1 MARASSGRPPA
12 AVLLD
17 LNSPEFQA
25 QLFALDRTL
34 LAQVVEVLDRLRR
47 MAWSDVYRSPGL
59 KWEKIGRVA
68 PNGEPLYS
76 LRMTQKVRA
85 VGYRNGLFLRLISLH
100 PDHDSAYR

>member
-1 MARASSGRPPA
+1 MTSAGRPSL
-12 AVLLD
+12 VKLD

-25 QLFALDRTL
+25 QFFALERTN
-34 LAQVVEVLDRLRR
+34 LAQVVDVLDRLRK

-59 KWEKIGRVA
+59 KWEKIGRTA

-76 LRMTQKVRA
+76 LRITQKIRA
-85 VGYRNGLFLRLISLH
+85 VGYREGDYLRLLSLH